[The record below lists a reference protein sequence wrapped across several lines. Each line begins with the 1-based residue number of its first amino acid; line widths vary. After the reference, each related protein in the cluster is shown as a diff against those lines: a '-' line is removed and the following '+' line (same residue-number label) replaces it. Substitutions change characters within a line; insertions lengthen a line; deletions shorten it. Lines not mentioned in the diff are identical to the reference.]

1 MQENRTHDFEFGK
14 GYILKGYKKKSR
26 VFGFFF
32 FVLSVALVVSFSI
45 FSANLIVGVSFNAS
59 STLLLNEKTYY
70 LLSLNSFESEAE
82 AEEASKQVK
91 LKQGAGYVYNTIKS
105 YEVIA
110 FAYINEEDCLSVKSR
125 LEEEYKNCHII
136 PLKCKKI
143 NASVP
148 SEFKGEIAYAIKTF
162 DEVYSILYSIA
173 TSYSSSKEYYTSM
186 NLINE
191 VILSIESKI
200 EAIKQV
206 NSSFTVKLKSKL
218 NELMV
223 DLKKLVD
230 VNERVDT
237 FETRIKYA
245 TCCAIF
251 HRYSL
256 A

>member
-1 MQENRTHDFEFGK
+1 M
-14 GYILKGYKKKSR
+14 
-26 VFGFFF
+26 
-32 FVLSVALVVSFSI
+32 
-45 FSANLIVGVSFNAS
+45 
-59 STLLLNEKTYY
+59 
-70 LLSLNSFESEAE
+70 
-82 AEEASKQVK
+82 
-91 LKQGAGYVYNTIKS
+91 
-105 YEVIA
+105 
-110 FAYINEEDCLSVKSR
+110 
-125 LEEEYKNCHII
+125 
-136 PLKCKKI
+136 
-143 NASVP
+143 P

-218 NELMV
+218 NELIV

-245 TCCAIF
+245 TCCTIF